1 MVTGGTLA
9 RRRENS
15 MESPGNAMFPAGYL
29 RNCKVYSEG
38 WELPIQRRDLLKTIT
53 GAGMLAL
60 APRFTEAEEQVARA
74 TRGTPAPRIK
84 DISVIECQPDGVR
97 LTVVKITTD
106 QDGLYGY
113 GCATFT
119 QRADLVR
126 PAVEKYLKPLL
137 LNKTTDRIEDIWQ
150 SCYDSSYWRN
160 GPVLN
165 NAISGVDQALWD
177 IKGRQAGMPVY
188 QLAGGKCREAVDAY
202 GHASGADFQDVVAS
216 AKQYIAQGFRNV
228 RVQVGLPGMAGYGT
242 AHKGDSHLKAL
253 HDQPMFEPAYDMRRS
268 LKLLE
273 VCRQELGDEI
283 ELLHDMHE
291 RLTPNE
297 AVQFC
302 KEAEQYRMFFLEDP
316 LSPEDL
322 GYFQQIRQN
331 CATPIAMGELFN
343 SPHEWRPLIEGRLID
358 YIRVHVSQAGG
369 FSPAR
374 KIAIL
379 AEQFGVKT
387 AWHGP
392 GDVSPVGHMA
402 NITLDLVSYN
412 FGIQEYSP
420 FNERTQAIFHGCPE
434 MKDGYLWVNEKPGWG
449 IEIDEKEAAKSPFTE
464 SRLNGGWGEIRLRDG
479 TVIKQ

>member
-1 MVTGGTLA
+1 MPIP
-9 RRRENS
+9 RRH
-15 MESPGNAMFPAGYL
+15 
-29 RNCKVYSEG
+29 
-38 WELPIQRRDLLKTIT
+38 LLKSIAAASGTFAI
-53 GAGMLAL
+53 
-60 APRFTEAEEQVARA
+60 APRFVAAEEQAARA
-74 TRGTPAPRIK
+74 TRAMPTARIK
-84 DISVIECQPDGVR
+84 DITVIECEPQGVR

-119 QRADLVR
+119 QRADLVK
-126 PAVEKYLKPLL
+126 PAVEKYLKPFLL
-137 LNKTTDRIEDIWQ
+137 GKTTDRIEDIWQ
-150 SCYDSSYWRN
+150 SCYDSSYWKN

-165 NAISGVDQALWD
+165 NAISGIDQALWD

-188 QLAGGKCREAVDAY
+188 QLAGGKCREAADTYA
-202 GHASGADFQDVVAS
+202 HASGAEFEEVVENAR
-216 AKQYIAQGFRNV
+216 KYMAQGWRHV
-228 RVQVGLPGMAGYGT
+228 RVQVGLPGMAGYGSQRKE
-242 AHKGDSHLKAL
+242 AGRPQAL
-253 HDQPMFEPAYDMRRS
+253 HDKPLFDPAAQFRRA

-273 VCRQELGDEI
+273 VCRRELGDEV

-291 RLTPNE
+291 RLTPNL

-302 KEAEQYRMFFLEDP
+302 KAAEPFRMFFLEDP

-322 GYFQQIRQN
+322 GYFRQIREN
-331 CATPIAMGELFN
+331 CATPISMGELFN
-343 SPHEWRPLIEGRLID
+343 SPHEWQPLMTERLID
-358 YIRVHVSQAGG
+358 YIRVHVSEAGG

-402 NITLDLVSYN
+402 NVTLDLVSYN

-420 FNERTQAIFHGCPE
+420 FNERTQAIFQGCPE
-434 MKDGYLWVNEKPGWG
+434 MRDGYLWVSEKPGWG
-449 IEIDEKEAAKSPFTE
+449 IEIDEKEAAKAPFTQGG
-464 SRLNGGWGEIRLRDG
+464 LNGGWGEIRLPDG